1 MKQVIW
7 ILLGKTW
14 GGERIF
20 KDTGKRGKP
29 GGRAVQPPDSC
40 SMCDRS
46 VSETVRRGTRK
57 SELEGPGTSGV
68 EKLSRQPIRRPCLI
82 NDAPTPRGR
91 RCNLTRRAESVLHN
105 TEVIIWALSGAGPE
119 GRAGCGR
126 FILEVIIR
134 LRR

>member
-29 GGRAVQPPDSC
+29 GGLAVQPPDSC

-68 EKLSRQPIRRPCLI
+68 EKLSRQPIWRPCLI

-91 RCNLTRRAESVLHN
+91 RRNLTRRAEMQSQTSLPRVC
-105 TEVIIWALSGAGPE
+105 AS
-119 GRAGCGR
+119 
-126 FILEVIIR
+126 
-134 LRR
+134 